1 MHRQTAAIVRGTCG
15 CGKRYRVRN
24 ASPGVNI
31 TCPACSKVITISRAD
46 IEAAEAGEG
55 ILPLSPD
62 MKQMADARE
71 GILLDTGALRLA
83 AKGARPGL
91 TDTIRYTNEEAM
103 LNQALSGRSIQRPTG
118 YNVFAPS
125 ADPIDRAIRRSFAHD
140 LLASFWFAG
149 SSRNALN
156 IGMIALCC
164 FLLSLASSFAVGP
177 LMGVRFVLIIVVYA
191 YLYQFLWIV
200 MKDTAAGEDDIPWFD
215 WEFDIY
221 ESFVL
226 PAVWMFSITLIL
238 TVVPLGMVHWFTDP
252 FPGREW
258 WFFGALALSW
268 FFFPIAVM
276 AVAIG
281 HSIRALRPDHL
292 IRALFA
298 IGPWYL
304 FAWPITMFVLAGW
317 IILPF
322 SATLA
327 GSLAGFSS
335 VTSSIV
341 AWVIAQAVATVLNLY
356 LGYVLFRMFGLL
368 YRHFRHRLRW
378 DGG

>member
-1 MHRQTAAIVRGTCG
+1 MHQQTAAIVRGTCG
-15 CGKRYRVRN
+15 CGKRYRIRN
-24 ASPGVNI
+24 AAPGMNVI
-31 TCPACSKVITISRAD
+31 CPACSRVITISRTD
-46 IEAAEAGEG
+46 IDAAEAGG
-55 ILPLSPD
+55 AVLPLCTD
-62 MKQMADARE
+62 AKLLADARE
-71 GILLDTGALRLA
+71 GILLDTSALRLA

-91 TDTIRYTNEEAM
+91 TDTIRFTNEEAL
-103 LNQALSGRSIQRPTG
+103 LNQALSGRSTQHPTG

-125 ADPIDRAIRRSFAHD
+125 AGPIDRIPRRSFAHD

-149 SSRNALN
+149 NSRNALN
-156 IGMIALCC
+156 IALIAVCC
-164 FLLSLASSFAVGP
+164 FLLSVAGSFAVGP
-177 LMGVRFVLIIVVYA
+177 LMGLRFVAIIVVYA

-226 PAVWMFSITLIL
+226 PFVWMFTITLIL
-238 TVVPLGMVHWFTDP
+238 TVVPVGLVDWFTDP

-258 WFFGALALSW
+258 LFLGALAAGW

-276 AVAIG
+276 VVAIG
-281 HSIRALRPDHL
+281 NSIRALRPDHL
-292 IRALFA
+292 IRALIA

-322 SATLA
+322 SMTLL
-327 GSLAGFSS
+327 GSVAGFSGILSS
-335 VTSSIV
+335 VSLWMVT
-341 AWVIAQAVATVLNLY
+341 QAAATVLNLY
-356 LGYVLFRMFGLL
+356 LGYVLFRMIGLL
-368 YRHFRHRLRW
+368 YRHFHHRLSW
-378 DGG
+378 NA